1 MTTDKIIFAGFG
13 GQGIVAAGKTLIH
26 AAMLDGYSVSLLPS
40 YGPEMRGGFANCH
53 VIISEADIAAP
64 IITRPDVVI
73 AMSAPALDKFH
84 DKLRPGGT
92 LIVDSYLLDK
102 QEFREDIAVLQ
113 LAATRMAIDAGNIK
127 FANVVMLGA
136 LMKLLGRP
144 GPESMAKAI
153 LDMLP
158 EDKKQLY
165 DKEMK
170 ALFLGADFLA
180 GHYNTV

>member
-1 MTTDKIIFAGFG
+1 MATYKIILAGFG

-53 VIISEADIAAP
+53 VIISDSDIAAP
-64 IITRPDVVI
+64 IISRPDVLI
-73 AMSAPALDKFH
+73 AMSAPALEKFH
-84 DKLRPGGT
+84 DRLRPGGS

-102 QEFREDIAVLQ
+102 QELRDDIDVLR
-113 LAATRMAIDAGNIK
+113 LPATRMAIDAGNVK

-136 LMKLLGRP
+136 LMKLLERP
-144 GPESMAKAI
+144 GPENMAKAI
-153 LDMLP
+153 FNMLP

-170 ALFLGADFLA
+170 ALAAGAEFLLSQ
-180 GHYNTV
+180 YNRV